1 MITVPTDRVG
11 FLLVYA
17 NNEIIEKTEEL
28 VYDTFSLI
36 AEFGGALGLF
46 LGFSFFMLWD
56 LAAPALTTAYKR
68 FRNSWVGRYI

>member
-46 LGFSFFMLWD
+46 LGFSLFML
-56 LAAPALTTAYKR
+56 
-68 FRNSWVGRYI
+68 